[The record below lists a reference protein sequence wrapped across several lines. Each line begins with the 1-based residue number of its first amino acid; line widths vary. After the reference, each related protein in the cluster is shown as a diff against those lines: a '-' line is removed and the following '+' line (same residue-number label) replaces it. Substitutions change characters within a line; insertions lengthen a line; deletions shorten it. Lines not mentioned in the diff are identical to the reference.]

1 MGGGGDI
8 VAQLQLPVF
17 LDTRGD
23 TIDYNFP
30 PPDTAYAPG
39 ELIVRFYPHALYLD
53 SLCYAYPAP
62 ITEGAPGE
70 GVLMLPPSLRQHL
83 LSQRFSVASIVRDSA
98 LRVTLENLGVDF
110 LQRMTVANPC
120 ADTISITRYG
130 DTVRCTDYLWMVM
143 KFRSDTIDVINAAIQ
158 ILMNHWNAVEIV
170 EPNYYLELLDRT
182 PSRDPNFPLQISL
195 HREMTGVTRAWDFEV
210 GDYAIKVGIIDDGI
224 WYYHCD
230 LGSGK
235 GQGYK
240 VADGWSWTENSPDFS
255 IRSYHGTPV
264 AGIVGALTNRGC
276 VEQGVAGIAGGWG
289 PDNNY
294 SDEGIGC
301 ALYGFRVAHPQWSD
315 YLSLDYAIA
324 AILEASNCNPNTG
337 YGYGVHIINASWGN
351 SDYNIGLRSA
361 ILCAFEN
368 GVNFVASRG
377 NSYDDRLHYPAC
389 YDEWWVSSVGAS
401 DRDMDR
407 IDYSSYGRGMDFLAP
422 GGYYSG
428 PHAIVYTTQYGGGFG
443 YFAGTS
449 AAAPHVS
456 GLIALLRSEAREHQW
471 DLVVEDYEGMIKA
484 ACKDRVRKQ
493 NKTET
498 YDYRE
503 FYDAKTGWGHIRADT
518 LFDMLQRGY
527 RVSHFSR
534 YVVDSIGEWSPTF
547 RLEVLNAGARPK
559 PVASGVYLAQRRWV
573 YGTIHLPPHRWVV
586 DSANPLFV
594 WGRSGEGA
602 PSGWSLANPCLQAGA
617 TYVLSGRGGNG
628 KTDGIYHSH
637 SFQVR
642 VANLQYKLVPLGG
655 QQSFIYP
662 QDLGFHISVFGK
674 EKVTGV
680 EDRDGRT
687 RHTAEGNRWT
697 FRCVVQDQKLTV
709 WVTPSVLWSERMAIR
724 IFDVQGKM
732 LYTGSGVLRRG
743 GEPQEFLIPRLSR
756 GVYFVQLRIGADVVT
771 QPVFVW

>member
-1 MGGGGDI
+1 MGGGDI

-39 ELIVRFYPHALYLD
+39 KLIVRFYPHALYLD

-83 LSQRFSVASIVRDSA
+83 LSQQFSVASIIRDSA

-143 KFRSDTIDVINAAIQ
+143 KFRSDTIDIIDAADQ
-158 ILMNHWNAVEIV
+158 ILSNHWDVVEIV

-210 GDYAIKVGIIDDGI
+210 GDYAIKVGVIDDGI

-230 LGSGK
+230 LGGGK
-235 GQGYK
+235 GWGYK
-240 VADGWSWTENSPDFS
+240 VAGGWNWTEDTTDFS
-255 IRSYHGTPV
+255 IGSSHGTPV

-301 ALYGFRVAHPQWSD
+301 ALYGFRVAHPQWSG
-315 YLSLDYAIA
+315 YLSLAYAIA
-324 AILEASNCNPNTG
+324 AILEASSRNPNTG
-337 YGYGVHIINASWGN
+337 YGYGVHVINASWGG
-351 SDYNIGLRSA
+351 SFYSFALRSA
-361 ILCAFEN
+361 ILYAFEN
-368 GVNFVASRG
+368 GVSFVAARG

-401 DRDMDR
+401 DRSRNR

-428 PHAIVYTTQYGGGFG
+428 PNAIVYTTQYGGGFG

-456 GLIALLRSEAREHQW
+456 GLIALLCSEAREHQW

-484 ACKDRVRKQ
+484 ACEDKLSR
-493 NKTET
+493 
-498 YDYRE
+498 
-503 FYDAKTGWGHIRADT
+503 FYDDQTGWGHIRADT

-527 RVSHFSR
+527 RVSHFS
-534 YVVDSIGEWSPTF
+534 VDSVAIDSVGEWSPTF
-547 RLEVLNAGARPK
+547 LLLVLNAGGRPK
-559 PVASGVYLAQRRWV
+559 PLASGPYLAQRRWV
-573 YGTIHLPPHRWVV
+573 YGTIHLPPHRWIV

-642 VANLQYKLVPLGG
+642 VANLQYKLVSLLNGRRSTRPKK
-655 QQSFIYP
+655 
-662 QDLGFHISVFGK
+662 LGFHISVFGR
-674 EKVTGV
+674 EKVTDV

-687 RHTAEGNRWT
+687 RHTAEGRRWA
-697 FRCVVQDQKLTV
+697 FRCVVQDRKLKV
-709 WVTPSVLWSERMAIR
+709 WVSSSVPGSEEMTVR
-724 IFDVQGKM
+724 IFDAQGKM
-732 LYTGSGVLRRG
+732 LYAGSGVLRRG
-743 GEPQEFLIPRLSR
+743 GEPQEFLVPRLSR